1 MSKNQSIKIHN
12 KSDKPD
18 NIVIRQN
25 HLIEKCLHIEKQLPS
40 FMEDFFIY
48 LKNNIVLSSRL
59 AYLNDILFFC
69 NYLVNETD
77 LTSVNTVSDITAVDF
92 NNISARHINR
102 FIGDY
107 CSRYTVKDNDSI
119 KIMENNNRTLGRK
132 KSSLSVLF
140 KFLYR
145 DEIIKNNIT
154 DGLNPIRLPKPQ
166 PDAIKRLEI
175 DEVAIMLD
183 IVSTGEQL
191 TEGEKKYWQKTKLR
205 DKAILILFVT
215 YGLRLNEL
223 EQLNI
228 SSFNFNRGEF
238 KIYRKRS
245 KEVEMPINKTCEIV
259 IKDYIENERTSSS
272 KLDDEH
278 KDALFLSLQNRRMT
292 ARAIRNLVKK
302 YTSIVLG
309 TSRDKGYSPHKL
321 RATAAT
327 SLIQQGFSIYDVQN
341 LLDHDNVTTTQL
353 YAAHRKDV
361 KREIVKNFEW
371 IDE

>member
-1 MSKNQSIKIHN
+1 MSKRPSISIHN

-18 NIVIRQN
+18 NIVIKQN
-25 HLIEKCLHIEKQLPS
+25 YLIERCLEIERQLPD
-40 FMEDFFIY
+40 FMKDFFIY
-48 LKNNIVLSSRL
+48 LKSGVALSSRL

-69 NYLVNETD
+69 KYLINETN
-77 LTSVNTVSDITAVDF
+77 LTTTSTIYNITVTDFNKITAK
-92 NNISARHINR
+92 HINR

-107 CSRYTVKDNDSI
+107 CSRYTIKDNDSI
-119 KIMENNNRTLGRK
+119 KVMENNNRTLGRK

-154 DGLNPIRLPKPQ
+154 DGFNPIHLPKPQ

-183 IVSTGEQL
+183 IVSTGEHL
-191 TEGEKKYWQKTKLR
+191 SEGEKKYWKKTKLR
-205 DKAILILFVT
+205 DKAILVLFIT
-215 YGLRLNEL
+215 YGLRLSEL

-238 KIYRKRS
+238 RIYRKRG
-245 KEVEMPINKTCEIV
+245 KEVVMPTNKTCEIV
-259 IKDYIENERTSSS
+259 IKDYIENERAISSM
-272 KLDDEH
+272 LDDEY

-309 TSRDKGYSPHKL
+309 TTRENGYSPHKL